1 MQSIHI
7 NNNDMMIY
15 LEMLIKSI
23 LIIILFKWGIK
34 KSAIFFF
41 KKKNVLDY
49 VPINKI
55 GGGHPLKNNLKKRV
69 YLGPKE
75 S

>member
-1 MQSIHI
+1 MRNKEIC
-7 NNNDMMIY
+7 N
-15 LEMLIKSI
+15 
-23 LIIILFKWGIK
+23 
-34 KSAIFFF
+34 FFL

-55 GGGHPLKNNLKKRV
+55 GGDHPLKNNLKKRV